1 MDCTINMRNARVV
14 NVGSKNETVDEI
26 VTTSDARLSA
36 NPEAEK
42 LAFEAPVDRSL
53 KQMQRRQFLVISAA
67 VMGGVLLC
75 GLDGSTQRVSSEDR
89 LIRIPL
95 HFFDPAEAAIVMAA
109 ASRISPADESG
120 PGAKEAGVVVYI
132 DRHLAGPYGSDGHRY
147 TQPPFEDGVP
157 ELGYQG
163 KATPAEIYRE
173 GLKGLAGFHLLPVAE
188 QDKALTEIESTLFF
202 TLLRQHTIEGMFCDP
217 VHGGNVDML
226 GWQLLG
232 FPGARMNN
240 YDDVDKHFGEAFR
253 PDPVSLG
260 GHPRDS
266 EG

>member
-1 MDCTINMRNARVV
+1 MRNA
-14 NVGSKNETVDEI
+14 NINAGSKNEI
-26 VTTSDARLSA
+26 VEENFATSRPLSA
-36 NPEAEK
+36 DQDAGKPF
-42 LAFEAPVDRSL
+42 FEVLGDRSP

-67 VMGGVLLC
+67 VVGGVLLC
-75 GLDGSTQRVSSEDR
+75 GLDGNTHRVPPQDR
-89 LIRIPL
+89 LIHIPL
-95 HFFDPAEAAIVMAA
+95 HFFDAAEAAIVMAA
-109 ASRISPADESG
+109 ASRIFPADESG

-132 DRHLAGPYGSDGHRY
+132 DRHLAGPYGSDSHRY
-147 TQPPFEDGVP
+147 TQPPFDSGVP

-173 GLKGLAGFHLLPVAE
+173 GLKGLAGFHLLPAAE
-188 QDKALTEIESTLFF
+188 QDKALAQIESTLFF
-202 TLLRQHTIEGMFCDP
+202 SLLRQHTIEGMFCDP

-232 FPGARMNN
+232 FPGARMSN
-240 YDDVDKHFGEAFR
+240 YEDVDKHFGEAFR

-260 GHPRDS
+260 GHPRDN

>member
-1 MDCTINMRNARVV
+1 MDCTVNMRNANFV

-26 VTTSDARLSA
+26 FTTSAPLSA
-36 NPEAEK
+36 NHEAGN
-42 LAFEAPVDRSL
+42 FVSEAPCDHSS

-67 VMGGVLLC
+67 AVGGVLLC

-89 LIRIPL
+89 PIHIPL

-109 ASRISPADESG
+109 ASRIFPADETG

-163 KATPAEIYRE
+163 KATLAEIYRE
-173 GLKGLAGFHLLPVAE
+173 GLKGLAGFHLLPPGE
-188 QDKALTEIESTLFF
+188 QDKALTQIESTLFF
-202 TLLRQHTIEGMFCDP
+202 SLLRQHTIEGMFCDP

-232 FPGARMNN
+232 FPGARMSN
-240 YDDVDKHFGEAFR
+240 YEDVDKHFGEAFR

-260 GHPRDS
+260 GHPRDI
-266 EG
+266 EE